1 MITYAESRGRE
12 AFDWNLALE
21 RRKISEHEWEEME
34 ELASKWTTCACGN
47 QCSIIPRGI
56 NGGPEDEHLSLL
68 GQRFLSLIL
77 IRSKRKA
84 LACLN
89 EIELRSAELIAEI
102 NARKNFHKDF
112 KHENLKEK

>member
-1 MITYAESRGRE
+1 MRTYAERSGRDP
-12 AFDWNLALE
+12 FNWE
-21 RRKISEHEWEEME
+21 RMLDRNHLTEIEWEEME

-47 QCSIIPRGI
+47 QCDIIPRGI